1 MITRLAERGTSLARS
16 VSGVLLGANRRSKR
30 LLAAGVDM
38 VLCLLAVVVSFS
50 VRLGYWQFLTEPMAM
65 MAAIEIALFLPIF
78 FAAGV
83 YSNLF
88 RFHGAHGMIQVSL
101 ACAILTIPNVIV
113 FGLIAYPG
121 VPRTVSVLFPL
132 VFFALVALSRIVA
145 RYFLVDLF
153 GNVGAKRNVLIF
165 GAGAAGRQLALSLA
179 YESEYRLAAYIDDDP
194 VLSRSRLE
202 GIPIHSSDHL
212 ESVIRREGIE
222 IVFLAIPSMPR
233 ARRAKLVERL
243 QAADVH
249 VLTLP
254 GVAEIVDGK
263 VSVSDLR
270 QIDVA
275 DLLSRDPVS
284 PDPELMRQTIAGKIV
299 LVTGAGGSIGSELA
313 RQIVAQRPE
322 RLILVEMTEAALY
335 QIDVELRALAR
346 QLGLEVEIVPELASI
361 DKKGS
366 VQRIFGRYRPHTIYH
381 AAAYK
386 HVPMVEANV
395 VSGVANNVRGTLN
408 CALAACEIGTE
419 RFILVSTD
427 KAVRP
432 TNVMGASKRVC
443 EMVLQALST
452 QDCPTVFSMVRF
464 GNVLG
469 SSGSVVPRFREQ
481 IERGGPVSVTHS
493 DITRYFMTIPEAAE
507 LVIQAGAMAE
517 GGEVYLLEMGE
528 PVKIIDLAHTMI
540 RLSGRTVRDAENPD
554 GDIAIVETGLRPGE
568 KLYEELLIG
577 AEAEP
582 TQHARI
588 FRAREDHLPWTELE
602 EQLTQIDR
610 LARVGDALAI
620 RSKLRELVPGYT
632 PREEA

>member
-1 MITRLAERGTSLARS
+1 MMRLAERGTSLARG
-16 VSGVLLGANRRSKR
+16 VSSALLGASRRSKR
-30 LLAAGVDM
+30 SLAAGAD
-38 VLCLLAVVVSFS
+38 VLLCVLAVVVSFS
-50 VRLGYWQFLTEPMAM
+50 VRLGYWQFLTEPMAV

-88 RFHGAHGMIQVSL
+88 RFHGAQGMIQISL
-101 ACAILTIPNVIV
+101 ACALLTIPNVIV

-145 RYFLVDLF
+145 RYFLVDVF
-153 GNVGAKRNVLIF
+153 GDIGVKRNVLIY
-165 GAGAAGRQLALSLA
+165 GAGAAGRQLASSLA

-202 GIPIHSSDHL
+202 GVPIHPSDRL
-212 ESVIRREGIE
+212 EGVIRRDGIE

-233 ARRAKLVERL
+233 ARRAALVERL
-243 QAADVH
+243 QAVDVH

-254 GVAEIVDGK
+254 GVTEIVDGK

-275 DLLSRDPVS
+275 DLLSRDPVR

-322 RLILVEMTEAALY
+322 RVILVEMTEAALY

-346 QLGLEVEIVPELASI
+346 QHGLEVEIVPELASI

-366 VQRIFGRYRPHTIYH
+366 VHRIFGRYRPHTIYH

-395 VSGVANNVRGTLN
+395 VSGVANNLRGTLN
-408 CALAACEIGTE
+408 CALAACEIEAE

-432 TNVMGASKRVC
+432 TNVMGASKRIC

-481 IERGGPVSVTHS
+481 IERGGPVSVTHP

-528 PVKIIDLAHTMI
+528 PVKIIDLARTMI

-577 AEAEP
+577 AEALP
-582 TQHARI
+582 TQHSRI
-588 FRAREDHLPWTELE
+588 FRAREDHPPWTELE
-602 EQLTQIDR
+602 EQLAQIDR
-610 LARVGDALAI
+610 LVRVGDAMAI
-620 RSKLRELVPGYT
+620 RAKLRELVPGYT
-632 PREEA
+632 PREEP

>member
-1 MITRLAERGTSLARS
+1 MITRLAKWGTSLARS
-16 VSGVLLGANRRSKR
+16 VSGTLLGASRRSKR
-30 LLAAGVDM
+30 LLAAGVDIL
-38 VLCLLAVVVSFS
+38 LCVLAVVVSFS

-65 MAAIEIALFLPIF
+65 MVAVEIALFLPIF

-88 RFHGAHGMIQVSL
+88 RFHGAHGMIQISL
-101 ACAILTIPNVIV
+101 ACALLTIPNVIV

-145 RYFLVDLF
+145 RYFLVDVF
-153 GNVGAKRNVLIF
+153 GDIGVKRNVLIF
-165 GAGAAGRQLALSLA
+165 GAGAAGRQLASSLS

-194 VLSRSRLE
+194 VLGRSRLE
-202 GIPIHSSDHL
+202 GIPIYPSDQL
-212 ESVIRREGIE
+212 EGVIRRDGIE

-233 ARRAKLVERL
+233 ARRAELVERL
-243 QAADVH
+243 QAVDVH

-254 GVAEIVDGK
+254 GVTEIVDGK

-275 DLLSRDPVS
+275 DLLSRDPVR
-284 PDPELMRQTIAGKIV
+284 PDPALMRQTIAGKIV
-299 LVTGAGGSIGSELA
+299 LVTGAGGSIGGELA

-322 RLILVEMTEAALY
+322 QLILLEMTEAALY
-335 QIDVELRALAR
+335 QIDVELRVLAR
-346 QLGLEVEIVPELASI
+346 QEGIEVAIVPELASI
-361 DKKGS
+361 DKQGS
-366 VQRIFGRYRPHTIYH
+366 VRRIFERYRPHTIYH

-395 VSGVANNVRGTLN
+395 VSGVANNLRGTLN
-408 CALAACEIGTE
+408 CALAACETGAE

-432 TNVMGASKRVC
+432 TNVMGASKRIC

-481 IERGGPVSVTHS
+481 IERGGPVSVTHP

-528 PVKIIDLAHTMI
+528 PVKIIDLARTMI
-540 RLSGRTVRDAENPD
+540 RLSGRTVRDAENPE

-568 KLYEELLIG
+568 KLYEELLID
-577 AEAEP
+577 AEAQP
-582 TQHARI
+582 TQHSRI
-588 FRAREDHLPWTELE
+588 FRAREDHLPWERLE
-602 EQLTQIDR
+602 EQLAQIDR
-610 LARVGDALAI
+610 LVRVGDAAAI
-620 RSKLRELVPGYT
+620 RAKLHELVPGF
-632 PREEA
+632 PS

>member
-1 MITRLAERGTSLARS
+1 MMMRLVDKAEALARS
-16 VSGVLLGANRRSKR
+16 VSAGLLGASRRSKR
-30 LLAAGVDM
+30 LLAGAVDV
-38 VLCLLAVVVSFS
+38 VLCVLAVIVAFS
-50 VRLGYWQFLTEPMAM
+50 VRLGYWEALDQPMVVMVAV
-65 MAAIEIALFLPIF
+65 EIALFLPIF
-78 FAAGV
+78 VASGV

-88 RFHGAHGMIQVSL
+88 RFHGAQGMIQISR
-101 ACAILTIPNVIV
+101 ACAILAIPNVIV
-113 FGLIAYPG
+113 FGLISYDG
-121 VPRTVSVLFPL
+121 VPRTLSVLFPL

-145 RYFLVDLF
+145 RYVLVDVF
-153 GNVGAKRNVLIF
+153 GEIGVKRNVLIY
-165 GAGAAGRQLALSLA
+165 GAGSAGRQLSSSLA
-179 YESEYRLAAYIDDDP
+179 HENKYRLVGYIDDDP
-194 VLSRSRLE
+194 VLSRSKLE
-202 GIPIHSSDHL
+202 GIPIHASDLL
-212 ESVIRREGIE
+212 ESVIRRDAVE
-222 IVFLAIPSMPR
+222 IVFLAIPGMPR
-233 ARRAKLVERL
+233 ARRAELVERL

-254 GVAEIVDGK
+254 GVTEIVDGK

-270 QIDVA
+270 EIDVA
-275 DLLSRDPVS
+275 DLLSRDPVQ
-284 PDPELMRQTIAGKIV
+284 PDAALMRQTIAGKIV

-346 QLGLEVEIVPELASI
+346 QHGIEVDIVPELASI

-366 VQRIFGRYRPHTIYH
+366 VRRIFDHYRPHTVYH

-395 VSGVANNVRGTLN
+395 VSGVANNLRGTLN
-408 CALAACEIGTE
+408 CALAACEIAAE

-427 KAVRP
+427 KSVRP
-432 TNVMGASKRVC
+432 TNVMGASKRIC

-481 IERGGPVSVTHS
+481 IAAGGPVSITHP

-528 PVKIIDLAHTMI
+528 PVKIIDLARTMI
-540 RLSGRTVRDAENPD
+540 QLSGRTLRDADNPE

-568 KLYEELLIG
+568 KLFEELLIG
-577 AEAEP
+577 AEAQP
-582 TQHARI
+582 TQHPRI
-588 FRAREDHLPWTELE
+588 FRAREDHLPWAELE
-602 EQLTQIDR
+602 EQLAQIDR
-610 LARVGDALAI
+610 LVRVGDALGI
-620 RSKLRELVPGYT
+620 RAKLRELVPGYT
-632 PREEA
+632 PQTVA

>member
-1 MITRLAERGTSLARS
+1 MMRLAERGTSLARG
-16 VSGVLLGANRRSKR
+16 VSSALLGASRRSKR
-30 LLAAGVDM
+30 SLAAGAD
-38 VLCLLAVVVSFS
+38 VLLCVLAVVVSFS
-50 VRLGYWQFLTEPMAM
+50 VRLGYWQFLTEPMAV

-88 RFHGAHGMIQVSL
+88 RFHGAQGMIQISL
-101 ACAILTIPNVIV
+101 ACALLTIPNVIV

-145 RYFLVDLF
+145 RYFLVDVF
-153 GNVGAKRNVLIF
+153 GDIGVKRNVLIY
-165 GAGAAGRQLALSLA
+165 GAGAAGRQLASSLA

-202 GIPIHSSDHL
+202 GVPIHPSDRL
-212 ESVIRREGIE
+212 EGVIRRDGIE

-233 ARRAKLVERL
+233 ARRAALVERL
-243 QAADVH
+243 QAVDVH

-254 GVAEIVDGK
+254 GVTEIVDGK

-275 DLLSRDPVS
+275 DLLSRDPVR

-322 RLILVEMTEAALY
+322 RVILVEMTEAALY

-346 QLGLEVEIVPELASI
+346 QHGLEVEIVPELASI

-366 VQRIFGRYRPHTIYH
+366 VHRIFGRYRPHTIYH

-395 VSGVANNVRGTLN
+395 VSGVANNLRGTLN
-408 CALAACEIGTE
+408 CALAACEIEAE

-432 TNVMGASKRVC
+432 TNVMGASKRIC

-528 PVKIIDLAHTMI
+528 PVKIIDLARTMI

-577 AEAEP
+577 AEALP
-582 TQHARI
+582 TQHSRI
-588 FRAREDHLPWTELE
+588 FRAREDHPPWTELE
-602 EQLTQIDR
+602 EQLAQIDR
-610 LARVGDALAI
+610 LVRVGDAMAI
-620 RSKLRELVPGYT
+620 RAKLRELVPGYT
-632 PREEA
+632 PREEP

>member
-1 MITRLAERGTSLARS
+1 MMRLAERGTSLARG
-16 VSGVLLGANRRSKR
+16 VSSALLGASRRSKR
-30 LLAAGVDM
+30 SLAAGAD
-38 VLCLLAVVVSFS
+38 VLLCVLAVVVSFS
-50 VRLGYWQFLTEPMAM
+50 VRLGYWQFLTEPMAV

-88 RFHGAHGMIQVSL
+88 RFHGAQGMIQISL
-101 ACAILTIPNVIV
+101 ACALLTIPNVIV

-145 RYFLVDLF
+145 RYFLVDVF
-153 GNVGAKRNVLIF
+153 GDIGVKRNVLIY
-165 GAGAAGRQLALSLA
+165 GAGAAGRQLASSLA

-202 GIPIHSSDHL
+202 GVPIHPSDRL
-212 ESVIRREGIE
+212 EGVIRRDGIE

-233 ARRAKLVERL
+233 ARRAALVERL
-243 QAADVH
+243 QAVDVH

-254 GVAEIVDGK
+254 GVTEIVDGK

-275 DLLSRDPVS
+275 DLLSRDPVR

-322 RLILVEMTEAALY
+322 RVILVEMTEAALY

-346 QLGLEVEIVPELASI
+346 QHGLEVEIVPELASI

-366 VQRIFGRYRPHTIYH
+366 VNRIFGRYRPHTIYH

-395 VSGVANNVRGTLN
+395 VSGVANNLRGTLN
-408 CALAACEIGTE
+408 CALAACEIEAE

-432 TNVMGASKRVC
+432 TNVMGASKRIC

-528 PVKIIDLAHTMI
+528 PVKIIDLARTMI

-577 AEAEP
+577 AEALP
-582 TQHARI
+582 TQHSRI
-588 FRAREDHLPWTELE
+588 FRAREDHPPWTELE
-602 EQLTQIDR
+602 EQLAQIDR
-610 LARVGDALAI
+610 LVRVGDAMAI
-620 RSKLRELVPGYT
+620 RAKLRELVPGYA
-632 PREEA
+632 PREEP

>member
-1 MITRLAERGTSLARS
+1 MARLAERGMSLARN
-16 VSGVLLGANRRSKR
+16 VSSVLLGASRRSKR
-30 LLAAGVDM
+30 LLAAGADVISC
-38 VLCLLAVVVSFS
+38 VLAVVVSFS

-65 MAAIEIALFLPIF
+65 MVVVEIALFLPIF

-88 RFHGAHGMIQVSL
+88 RFHGARGMIQISL
-101 ACAILTIPNVIV
+101 ACALLLVPNVIV

-153 GNVGAKRNVLIF
+153 GGIGAKRNVLIF
-165 GAGAAGRQLALSLA
+165 GAGAAGRQLASSLA
-179 YESEYRLAAYIDDDP
+179 HESEYRLAAYIDDDP
-194 VLSRSRLE
+194 VLSRSKLE
-202 GIPIHSSDHL
+202 GIPIYPSDQL
-212 ESVIRREGIE
+212 ESVITRDAIE

-233 ARRAKLVERL
+233 ARRAELVERL

-254 GVAEIVDGK
+254 GVTEIVDGK

-275 DLLSRDPVS
+275 DLLSRDPVR

-322 RLILVEMTEAALY
+322 KLILVEMTEAALY
-335 QIDVELRALAR
+335 QIEVELRALAR
-346 QLGLEVEIVPELASI
+346 QQNLEVEIVPELASI

-366 VQRIFGRYRPHTIYH
+366 VHRIFGRYRPHTIYH

-395 VSGVANNVRGTLN
+395 VSGVANNLRGTLN
-408 CALAACEIGTE
+408 CALAACEIGAE

-432 TNVMGASKRVC
+432 TNVMGASKRIC

-481 IERGGPVSVTHS
+481 IARGGPVSVTHA
-493 DITRYFMTIPEAAE
+493 DIERYFMTIPEAAE

-517 GGEVYLLEMGE
+517 GGEVYLLEMGQ
-528 PVKIIDLAHTMI
+528 PVKIIDLARTMI
-540 RLSGRTVRDAENPD
+540 RLSGRTVQDEENPD

-577 AEAEP
+577 AEAQP

-588 FRAREDHLPWTELE
+588 FRAREDHPPWADLE
-602 EQLTQIDR
+602 EQLVQIDR
-610 LARVGDALAI
+610 LVRVGDALGI
-620 RSKLRELVPGYT
+620 RAKLRELVPGYT
-632 PREEA
+632 PRGEP